1 MDVYLFFGG
10 IHQSSCHEGQKKKKM
25 MTMRLMVQQLS
36 TISYETKNA
45 ADRHK
50 ECRRS
55 PTI

>member
-1 MDVYLFFGG
+1 MDVFLIFGG
-10 IHQSSCHEGQKKKKM
+10 IHQSSCHEGQKKM
-25 MTMRLMVQQLS
+25 MMRLMVQQLS

>member
-1 MDVYLFFGG
+1 MDVFLIFGG
-10 IHQSSCHEGQKKKKM
+10 IHQSSGLEGQKK
-25 MTMRLMVQQLS
+25 MRLMVQQLS